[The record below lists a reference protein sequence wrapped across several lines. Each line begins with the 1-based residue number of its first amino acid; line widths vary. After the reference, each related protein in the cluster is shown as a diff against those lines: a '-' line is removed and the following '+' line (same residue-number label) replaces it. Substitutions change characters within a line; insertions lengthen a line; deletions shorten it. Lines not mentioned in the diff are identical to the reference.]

1 MQAFAWN
8 CMNQALDAK
17 GEAVAVKAVRRE
29 YRCQGL
35 GRTDPYER

>member
-1 MQAFAWN
+1 MQAVVWN
-8 CMNQALDAK
+8 CMNQALDTK

-35 GRTDPYER
+35 GRTDP